1 MADNNNM
8 TQEERQLVVFDLAD
22 EAYGVDINAV
32 DGIIRMQV
40 ITKVPRTLEF
50 VEGVINLRGEV
61 IPIVDMRK
69 RFGLRVTEET
79 KDSRITVA
87 DMGGHKVGMIVDAVN
102 EVLRITADSIE
113 PPSSV
118 ITTAESTYLMGIA
131 KVEDRLIILLDLE
144 QVFNDSEKR
153 SLSSTK
159 KKAEDRAA
167 AEAEVQAETATATA
181 SASTAEIEA
190 EAEAAPAAAAKKTAA
205 GSKKG

>member
-32 DGIIRMQV
+32 DGIIRMQA

-69 RFGLRVTEET
+69 RFGLRLTEET

-118 ITTAESTYLMGIA
+118 ITSADSTYLMGRA
-131 KVEDRLIILLDLE
+131 KVVDRLIILLDLE
-144 QVFNDSEKR
+144 QVFNDSETR
-153 SLSSTK
+153 SLLSTK
-159 KKAEDRAA
+159 KKAEGRA
-167 AEAEVQAETATATA
+167 AEAEVQAETATA

-190 EAEAAPAAAAKKTAA
+190 EAEAAPAPAAKKTAA

>member
-32 DGIIRMQV
+32 DGIIRMQA

-69 RFGLRVTEET
+69 RFGLRLTEET

-118 ITTAESTYLMGIA
+118 ITSADSTYLMGIA

-144 QVFNDSEKR
+144 QVFNDSETR
-153 SLSSTK
+153 SLLSTK
-159 KKAEDRAA
+159 KKAEGRA
-167 AEAEVQAETATATA
+167 AEAEVQAETATA

-190 EAEAAPAAAAKKTAA
+190 EAEAAPAPAAKKTAA